1 MQYLTWAIEHI
12 EKAGNQVAV
21 RHARN
26 ALDARRS
33 SGSPHIKDEPEP
45 NAKRIASSH
54 QHRAR
59 LCTLPCK

>member
-1 MQYLTWAIEHI
+1 MTAAPDPSETAMQYLTWAIEHI

-45 NAKRIASSH
+45 TN
-54 QHRAR
+54 
-59 LCTLPCK
+59 